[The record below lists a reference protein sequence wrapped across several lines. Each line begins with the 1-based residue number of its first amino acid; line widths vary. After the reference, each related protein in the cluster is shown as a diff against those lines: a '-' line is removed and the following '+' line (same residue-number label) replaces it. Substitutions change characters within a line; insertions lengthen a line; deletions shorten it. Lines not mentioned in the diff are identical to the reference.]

1 MHMVERQFVRL
12 DHDGPIS
19 TLTVARPDRMN
30 ALDAQVL
37 DDIGAAVR
45 EVADRAEA
53 RCLLVTG
60 EGKAFVAGADIA
72 AMRGM
77 SPEQAR
83 AFAQRG
89 HAVFDA
95 LETLRVPAI
104 AAVNGFALGGGC
116 ELALA
121 CDFIYASDKAR
132 FGQPEVKLGI
142 IPGFGGTQRLARR
155 VGPGVA
161 RELIYSG
168 AMIDAAEALRIGL
181 ANRVLAPDALLPTAR
196 ETASA
201 IAAAGPLA
209 VAAAK
214 RVIRDGVDQ
223 PLPGANAL
231 EVEAFGELFSSEDTP
246 EGMGA
251 FLDKRAPKFQGR

>member
-1 MHMVERQFVRL
+1 MGERQFVRL
-12 DHDGPIS
+12 DHDGHVS

-37 DDIGAAVR
+37 DDMETAIQ
-45 EVADRAEA
+45 EVADRHET

-60 EGKAFVAGADIA
+60 EGKAFVAGADIS
-72 AMRGM
+72 AMREL
-77 SPEQAR
+77 PADQAR
-83 AFAQRG
+83 AFAERG

-95 LETLRVPAI
+95 LEALRMPVMAV
-104 AAVNGFALGGGC
+104 VNGFALGGGC

-121 CDFIYASDKAR
+121 CDFIYASEKAK

-142 IPGFGGTQRLARR
+142 LPGFGGTQRLARR
-155 VGPGVA
+155 VGLGMA
-161 RELIYSG
+161 REMVYSG
-168 AMIDAAEALRIGL
+168 AMIDAAEALRVGL
-181 ANRVLAPDALLPTAR
+181 VNRVLAPDALMSAAR
-196 ETASA
+196 ETADT

-214 RVIRDGVDQ
+214 RTIREGVDG
-223 PLPGANAL
+223 PLLEGNAL
-231 EVEAFGELFSSEDTP
+231 EVEAFGELFQSADSR

-251 FLDKRAPKFQGR
+251 FLEKRTPNFRGE